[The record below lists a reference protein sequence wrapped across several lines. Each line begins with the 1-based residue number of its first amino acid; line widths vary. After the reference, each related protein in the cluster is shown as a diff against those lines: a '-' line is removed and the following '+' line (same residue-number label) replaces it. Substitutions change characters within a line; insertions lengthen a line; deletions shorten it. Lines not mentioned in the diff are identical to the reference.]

1 MSTMVAPMMMGARG
15 GFELMNDLHSASKQD
30 NVMAVARLIKEGYHV
45 DKRDP
50 YG

>member
-1 MSTMVAPMMMGARG
+1 MSTMVAPMMAGGRE
-15 GFELMNDLHSASKQD
+15 GFELMTDLHTAAKQD
-30 NVMAVARLIKEGYHV
+30 DVMAVARLIKEGSHV